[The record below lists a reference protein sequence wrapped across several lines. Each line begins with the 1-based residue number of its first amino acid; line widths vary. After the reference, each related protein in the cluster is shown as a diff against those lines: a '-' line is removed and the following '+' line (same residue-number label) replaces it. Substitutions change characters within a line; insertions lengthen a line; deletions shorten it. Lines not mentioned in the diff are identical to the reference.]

1 MTIWLTSF
9 TVPGIGSEG
18 YLWEGRGGEGRGGE
32 ERRGEERR
40 GEVFFGEPSYNS
52 YTEHS
57 WVGEFSSNLCANS
70 SC

>member
-9 TVPGIGSEG
+9 TVPGSEG
-18 YLWEGRGGEGRGGE
+18 YLWEGRGGEGMGRGGE
-32 ERRGEERR
+32 GRG

-57 WVGEFSSNLCANS
+57 WVVELSSDSCANS
-70 SC
+70 SG